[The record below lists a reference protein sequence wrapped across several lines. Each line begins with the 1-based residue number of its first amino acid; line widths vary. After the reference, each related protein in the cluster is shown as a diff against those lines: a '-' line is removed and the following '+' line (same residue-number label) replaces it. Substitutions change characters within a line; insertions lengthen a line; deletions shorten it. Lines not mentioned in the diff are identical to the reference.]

1 MKQIIFLLVSPLVL
15 VMLFSSFTGTGL
27 NGSMTKDNYEIE
39 LVKRSG
45 GTRSATIT
53 EVFATEVFAFAN
65 SDGSVTVE
73 IINYSGSVWV
83 CVEGSEGVQQ
93 QVVQV
98 SESGLI
104 TLDISA
110 LPSGSYYL
118 RITLDNG
125 QYEGFIEK

>member
-15 VMLFSSFTGTGL
+15 VMLFCSFTGVNST
-27 NGSMTKDNYEIE
+27 MTKDNKEVE
-39 LVKRSG
+39 LIKRSG

-53 EVFATEVFAFAN
+53 EVYAN
-65 SDGSVTVE
+65 INNDNTVTVE
-73 IINYSGSVWV
+73 IINYSGTVWAS
-83 CVEGSEGVQQ
+83 VEGSEGVQQ

-98 SESGLI
+98 SELGLI

-110 LPSGSYYL
+110 LPAGSYYL
-118 RITLDNG
+118 HITLENG